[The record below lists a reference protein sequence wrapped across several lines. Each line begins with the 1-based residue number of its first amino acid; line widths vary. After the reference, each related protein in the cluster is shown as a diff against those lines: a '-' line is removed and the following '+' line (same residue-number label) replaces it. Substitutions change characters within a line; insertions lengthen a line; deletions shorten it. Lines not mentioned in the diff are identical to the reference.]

1 VRNSSQCAF
10 LCYSSVSVWGK
21 ALRLRG
27 KWASENKGESNKML
41 AIAKVLILAFAVTG
55 VAGAG
60 VASGVVQMPL
70 QHAIDIHKNH
80 LDQNSTMPE
89 QCRHGQQNALDHLM
103 ENQQRWLSNP
113 HNETADVND
122 TDVEQPETD

>member
-1 VRNSSQCAF
+1 
-10 LCYSSVSVWGK
+10 LCYGSGSVLEK
-21 ALRLRG
+21 ALRVKA

-60 VASGVVQMPL
+60 VATGVL

-80 LDQNSTMPE
+80 LDQNSTMPD
-89 QCRHGQQNALDHLM
+89 QCRSGQQNALNHLM
-103 ENQQRWLSNP
+103 ENQQKLLSKP
-113 HNETADVND
+113 HSETADVNE
-122 TDVEQPETD
+122 TDIEPPETD

>member
-1 VRNSSQCAF
+1 
-10 LCYSSVSVWGK
+10 
-21 ALRLRG
+21 
-27 KWASENKGESNKML
+27 ML

-60 VASGVVQMPL
+60 VASGVVQTPL

-89 QCRHGQQNALDHLM
+89 QSRHGQQNALDHLM
-103 ENQQRWLSNP
+103 ENQERWLSNP
-113 HNETADVND
+113 HNETSEVND
-122 TDVEQPETD
+122 TDVEQPETG

>member
-1 VRNSSQCAF
+1 M
-10 LCYSSVSVWGK
+10 CYSSGSVREK
-21 ALRLRG
+21 ALRLKA

-60 VASGVVQMPL
+60 VATGVVDMPL

-89 QCRHGQQNALDHLM
+89 QSRHGQQNALDHLM
-103 ENQQRWLSNP
+103 ENQERWLANP

-122 TDVEQPETD
+122 TDVEQPETN

>member
-1 VRNSSQCAF
+1 VRE
-10 LCYSSVSVWGK
+10 K
-21 ALRLRG
+21 ALRLEA
-27 KWASENKGESNKML
+27 KWASEYKGESNKML

-55 VAGAG
+55 VAGTG
-60 VASGVVQMPL
+60 VATGVVHIPL

-89 QCRHGQQNALDHLM
+89 QSRHGQQNALDHLM

-122 TDVEQPETD
+122 TDVEQPEID

>member
-1 VRNSSQCAF
+1 M
-10 LCYSSVSVWGK
+10 CYSSESVREK
-21 ALRLRG
+21 ALRLKA
-27 KWASENKGESNKML
+27 KWASDNKGESNEML

-55 VAGAG
+55 VAGTG
-60 VASGVVQMPL
+60 VATGVVHMPL

-103 ENQQRWLSNP
+103 ENQQRWLSKP
-113 HNETADVND
+113 HNETANVND
-122 TDVEQPETD
+122 TDVELPETD